1 MAKLQ
6 RMLVRRIR
14 VGRRSVKLPFR
25 CEAPGV
31 RRELDLHI
39 VSNASGRL
47 LLFSAYM
54 REEQPR
60 EPQPLLDPSVPRGD
74 STIQMCGWCDRFL
87 VDGEWV
93 EVEEAAARLELFRR
107 EEMPAISHDICPN
120 CSEMLMA
127 A

>member
-14 VGRRSVKLPFR
+14 VARRSVELPFR

-31 RRELDLHI
+31 RRELDLRI
-39 VSNASGRL
+39 ASNASGRL
-47 LLFSAYM
+47 LLFSAYL
-54 REEQPR
+54 RVEQAR
-60 EPQPLLDPSVPRGD
+60 QPQPLLDPSAPRGD
-74 STIQMCGWCDRFL
+74 STILMCGWCDRFL

-107 EEMPAISHDICPN
+107 EEMPAISHSVCPD
-120 CSEMLMA
+120 CTEMLIA

>member
-1 MAKLQ
+1 MAKIQ

-14 VGRRSVKLPFR
+14 VARRSVELPFR

-31 RRELDLHI
+31 RRELDLRI
-39 VSNASGRL
+39 ASNASGRL
-47 LLFSAYM
+47 LLFSAYV
-54 REEQPR
+54 RAEQPR
-60 EPQPLLDPSVPRGD
+60 QPQPLLDPSAPRGD
-74 STIQMCGWCDRFL
+74 SMIQMCGWCDRFL

-107 EEMPAISHDICPN
+107 EEMPAISHGICPD
-120 CSEMLMA
+120 CGEMLMA